1 MKPLAIRHMKYGV
14 TAQNIKP
21 FGTVLQNVLRVTLGD
36 KYDDDSKK
44 AWNYVWT
51 RCQGPPSMW

>member
-1 MKPLAIRHMKYGV
+1 
-14 TAQNIKP
+14 
-21 FGTVLQNVLRVTLGD
+21 VLQNVLKHTLGD

-51 RCQGPPSMW
+51 RCARKRRARMGERGGEGA

>member
-1 MKPLAIRHMKYGV
+1 MKYGV